1 MATKDP
7 YIYVYES
14 VGGWKSQ
21 LCTWDEEFKM
31 VMPETSGICGY
42 ATELEANKDAERWAF
57 EENCTAYLRGSK
69 GETYS
74 VKYGLDTM
82 KEFTLKVMEAGIG

>member
-1 MATKDP
+1 MDNSNRES

-21 LCTWDEEFKM
+21 LCTWDEEFQM
-31 VMPETSGICGY
+31 VMPYVAGMFGY

-57 EENCTAYLRGSK
+57 EENCTAYLSGSD
-69 GETYS
+69 GRNYS
-74 VKYGLDTM
+74 IKYGLDTM
-82 KEFTLKVMEAGIG
+82 EEFTLKVMGGE

>member
-21 LCTWDEEFKM
+21 LCTWDEEFQM
-31 VMPETSGICGY
+31 VMPYVAGMFGY

-82 KEFTLKVMEAGIG
+82 KEFTLKVMGGE